1 MNLKLPFGTH
11 TICPVLVVV
20 LQLLDS
26 LKFEI
31 SIEFANKII
40 KIVFHRTLNT
50 FFEIIFRLIVDGG

>member
-26 LKFEI
+26 VKFEI
-31 SIEFANKII
+31 SIKFANKI
-40 KIVFHRTLNT
+40 KIVFHRTLNI